1 MMRSSLMT
9 QSVNG
14 TYVVLFYNN
23 WALRLL
29 LLQASVNQSDT
40 HSCKHFFLYLGILA
54 NICTQTDGSGAT
66 QGSMSCQRI
75 HQHAEWGIQ
84 AINLPVDRQPT
95 LLPDLL
101 SHSLLFEENFAKK
114 NMITTWCVHFFF
126 TVHQVTISLKRKCWI
141 HDDQTYY
148 IFRESV
154 NINGHTAVSFLIFK
168 ESENEVR

>member
-1 MMRSSLMT
+1 MQCFSTITEHSDC
-9 QSVNG
+9 
-14 TYVVLFYNN
+14 F
-23 WALRLL
+23 

-40 HSCKHFFLYLGILA
+40 HSCKHFFLYLGILS

-114 NMITTWCVHFFF
+114 NMITTWCVHFFSLF
-126 TVHQVTISLKRKCWI
+126 TKSQYPLRGSAESMMTKLI
-141 HDDQTYY
+141 TYSG
-148 IFRESV
+148 RV
-154 NINGHTAVSFLIFK
+154 LILMDTLLSAF
-168 ESENEVR
+168 

>member
-1 MMRSSLMT
+1 MGSSLMT
-9 QSVNG
+9 QCVNG

-23 WALRLL
+23 WALRVVFTTSLTHPVRHTFM
-29 LLQASVNQSDT
+29 QAL
-40 HSCKHFFLYLGILA
+40 FLYLGTLS
-54 NICTQTDGSGAT
+54 NICTQTDASGAT

-114 NMITTWCVHFFF
+114 YDDNLVCTFFF

-148 IFRESV
+148 ICRESV